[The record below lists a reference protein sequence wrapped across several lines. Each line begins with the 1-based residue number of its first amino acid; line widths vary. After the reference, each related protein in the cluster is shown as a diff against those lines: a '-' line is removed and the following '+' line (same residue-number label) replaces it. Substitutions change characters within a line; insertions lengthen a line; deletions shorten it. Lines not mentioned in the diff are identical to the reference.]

1 MTAPRTTALR
11 TAALTAAALTAMLAL
26 TACGGGDPEPEP
38 EPTPESSVGPLES
51 LLRDYLAEWS
61 NEDVTR
67 QLTRMEEAIAACM
80 AEQGFSYTPVDYS
93 TVEVDF
99 MGSDLGVEPGT
110 LEFAQ
115 RYGYGLTTDPW
126 GADDLEGEVED
137 PNAEYVAAMS
147 EAEQQ
152 AYFAALYGEQYADPS
167 MIDGAPDGEAMTDY
181 SWEDAGCTGLAQEQ
195 LLTGNETDG
204 DEFLGL
210 QQAMAE
216 MMESAVRDP
225 RLDRANAD
233 WAACMAEAGYPGLAA
248 VGGAEA
254 AIGAE
259 VDAVWA
265 KAAVGTSTQP
275 VPPGLTDP
283 SDAEAAVAVAEEL
296 ERITPRE
303 IETAVADLTCQS
315 EVGYDALRRQ
325 VDAEYQREFLTENL
339 EEIQEWLRSLQS
351 LRTEG

>member
-1 MTAPRTTALR
+1 MTPLRTT
-11 TAALTAAALTAMLAL
+11 ALTAAALTAMLAL
-26 TACGGGDPEPEP
+26 TACSGDPEPEP
-38 EPTPESSVGPLES
+38 TPTPSAGPLES
-51 LLRDYLAEWS
+51 LFRDYLAEWS

-67 QLTRMEEAIAACM
+67 QLTRMEEALAACM

-93 TVEVDF
+93 AIEVDF

-110 LEFAQ
+110 IEFAE

-126 GADDLEGEVED
+126 GADDAGDELED

-152 AYFAALYGEQYADPS
+152 AYYTALYGERYAEPG
-167 MIDGAPDGEAMTDY
+167 MIGGAPDDEALTDY

-216 MMESAVRDP
+216 MIESAARDP
-225 RLDRANAD
+225 RLERANAD
-233 WAACMAEAGYPGLAA
+233 WAVCMTEAGYPGLSV
-248 VGGAEA
+248 VGDAEA
-254 AIGAE
+254 AISSE

-265 KAAVGTSTQP
+265 EAVAGTP
-275 VPPGLTDP
+275 ALPGPPGQTDP
-283 SDAEAAVAVAEEL
+283 SEAEDAVSEEL
-296 ERITPRE
+296 DRITPRE

-325 VDAEYQREFLTENL
+325 LDAEYQREFLAENL

-351 LRTEG
+351 LRTED